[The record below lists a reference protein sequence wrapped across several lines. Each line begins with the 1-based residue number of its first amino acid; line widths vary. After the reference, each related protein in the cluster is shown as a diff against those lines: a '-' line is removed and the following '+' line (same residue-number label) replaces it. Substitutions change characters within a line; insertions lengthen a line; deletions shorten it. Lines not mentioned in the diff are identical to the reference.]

1 MIRFTCS
8 NCGATFDADETQP
21 QLQCMNCGAIYQKNP
36 QPQYNNLQ
44 GNTQNQQY
52 YNGQQVNI
60 QGQPQVNMQNCQNMN
75 LNAPL
80 QQSYNNNQQIPRKKN
95 NTGVI
100 VGAVVGGIAVLIVA
114 AVGIT
119 AVFKKISSAKL
130 DAEVSEIV
138 NELPVSA
145 IEPNSESIVQESEIE
160 VVEESSVVSES
171 EYESSTSTTT
181 TSDNIW
187 SYYYHGITFKL
198 NYDWFSN
205 LEVDDD
211 DSLFIIPEEYER
223 NLGIF
228 AYYDQSMEGI
238 AFDSFE
244 SDSTCTDYITVISDT
259 LGLSNTQ
266 YKYKLGDNAHTFVVL
281 GYDENECYVYVIDLI
296 TKDNNEYTFIAYGT
310 PSLDADTVNQAMQ
323 DFINNSDMISVLG
336 L

>member
-1 MIRFTCS
+1 
-8 NCGATFDADETQP
+8 
-21 QLQCMNCGAIYQKNP
+21 
-36 QPQYNNLQ
+36 
-44 GNTQNQQY
+44 
-52 YNGQQVNI
+52 
-60 QGQPQVNMQNCQNMN
+60 
-75 LNAPL
+75 
-80 QQSYNNNQQIPRKKN
+80 
-95 NTGVI
+95 
-100 VGAVVGGIAVLIVA
+100 
-114 AVGIT
+114 
-119 AVFKKISSAKL
+119 
-130 DAEVSEIV
+130 
-138 NELPVSA
+138 
-145 IEPNSESIVQESEIE
+145 
-160 VVEESSVVSES
+160 
-171 EYESSTSTTT
+171 
-181 TSDNIW
+181 
-187 SYYYHGITFKL
+187 
-198 NYDWFSN
+198 

-238 AFDSFE
+238 AFDSFD